1 MNGNLI
7 RHLKISSAGR
17 CLFVKYQKFHFNSR
31 KMDMLCSILI
41 QLLILAFITNSTEQR
56 NTENREKELKIK
68 QTFDKLAGI
77 LDKELIKDVQAVF
90 TFEIKG

>member
-1 MNGNLI
+1 
-7 RHLKISSAGR
+7 
-17 CLFVKYQKFHFNSR
+17 
-31 KMDMLCSILI
+31 MDMLCSILI